1 MTNPRSRP
9 ERVHIPLDDA
19 EVSELDG
26 YAVAA
31 GTTRAE
37 AARRL
42 IKAGLGHD
50 IGPDHAVALRRHER
64 LKALNEELP
73 LPSRPASRR
82 RRDGTQPQGATAR
95 QATSPQRSEMPDRPP
110 GEAD

>member
-19 EVSELDG
+19 EVAELDG
-26 YAVAA
+26 YATAA

-42 IKAGLGHD
+42 IKAGLGQD
-50 IGPDHAVALRRHER
+50 IGPDHAIALQRYER

-73 LPSRPASRR
+73 LPSRPVLRR
-82 RRDGTQPQGATAR
+82 RHEGTHADRVNAR
-95 QATSPQRSEMPDRPP
+95 RTEANRGGQTPD
-110 GEAD
+110 